1 MRPKLSSKEK
11 DFFLVQR
18 ALCGDQ
24 DAFTTIFK
32 KYNVILTIQ
41 IGEIINDKDLTA
53 DIVMETFEKAFQRL
67 KNFQPD
73 YQLSAW
79 LVRIGRNCAI
89 DYCRKRNRVNI
100 VSIDEGFDDTEDERP
115 TLQVIDDSRTPEEA
129 MSFKQRLEFV
139 RTVMNEMPDISRRVL
154 QMKFFDDFSYEEIA
168 DELDFTVQ
176 QVKNAMHKARKDLIE
191 LVALR
196 AYEDIEK
203 H

>member
-24 DAFTTIFK
+24 EAYSAIFK
-32 KYNVILTIQ
+32 KYKIILTMQ
-41 IGEIINDKDLTA
+41 ISEIINNNDLA
-53 DIVMETFEKAFQRL
+53 SDIVMETFEKAFERL

-115 TLQVIDDSRTPEEA
+115 TLQLLDDSRTPEES
-129 MSFKQRLEFV
+129 MSFKQRLEFIGTIMGELPEV
-139 RTVMNEMPDISRRVL
+139 SRRVL
-154 QMKFFDDFSYEEIA
+154 QMKFFDGFSYEEIA
-168 DELDFTVQ
+168 DELGFTVQ
-176 QVKNAMHKARKDLIE
+176 QVKTAMHKARKDLIE

>member
-1 MRPKLSSKEK
+1 MRSKLTSKEK

-24 DAFTTIFK
+24 EAFTAIFK
-32 KYNVILTIQ
+32 KYKIILKIQ
-41 IGEIINDKDLTA
+41 ISGIINDNDLAA
-53 DIVMETFEKAFQRL
+53 DIVMETFEKAFERL

-115 TLQVIDDSRTPEEA
+115 TLQLLDDSRTPEES
-129 MSFKQRLEFV
+129 MSFKQRLDFV
-139 RTVMNEMPDISRRVL
+139 RTVMNEMPEVSRRVL

-168 DELDFTVQ
+168 DELDFTIQ
-176 QVKNAMHKARKDLIE
+176 EVKSAMHKARKDLIK

-196 AYEDIEK
+196 AYEDI
-203 H
+203 

>member
-24 DAFTTIFK
+24 EAYSTIFK
-32 KYNVILTIQ
+32 KYRIILTIQ
-41 IGEIINDKDLTA
+41 ISDIVNDSDLTA

-139 RTVMNEMPDISRRVL
+139 KAVMNEMPDISRRVL

>member
-24 DAFTTIFK
+24 KAYSAIFK
-32 KYNVILTIQ
+32 KYRIILTIQ
-41 IGEIINDKDLTA
+41 ISEIVNDTDLTA

-115 TLQVIDDSRTPEEA
+115 TLQLLDDSRTPEES

-191 LVALR
+191 LVAPTCVR
-196 AYEDIEK
+196 RY
-203 H
+203 